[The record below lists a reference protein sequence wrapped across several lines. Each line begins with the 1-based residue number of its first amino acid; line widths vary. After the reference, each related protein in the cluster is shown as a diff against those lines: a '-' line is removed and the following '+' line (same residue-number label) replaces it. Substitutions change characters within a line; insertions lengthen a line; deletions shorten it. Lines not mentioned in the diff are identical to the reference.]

1 MGEMI
6 ERLDFSGKEKYSAVE
21 ATIHLNRYAMARPY
35 VAGKRVLDVASG
47 EGYGSFLLRRW
58 GAESVEGIDVDEQTV
73 ETATRLFG
81 GDGVHY
87 QCHTA
92 EQLPFEDHTFD
103 VVCSF
108 ETIEH
113 LDHPELFLQEIRR
126 VLKPGGNIILSCPN
140 DPYYYKQGT
149 PGNPFHKKQYTYFDF
164 KQLAEKYLGQ
174 RVRYYLAYAL
184 NGFVNL
190 PIEESTLPPE
200 GGEES
205 PLPTDMLEMLN
216 YKDAI
221 QAICVPG
228 ERYLNY
234 WNANYYVGIW
244 GSNNSTSINASIFP
258 RETFIEIKDK
268 DEEFLREA
276 AKLKEDFEKHT
287 AQEAEY
293 ARQLEE
299 TKAAF
304 AQKEEADKRRM
315 EQQQAEYLERE
326 TDYKQ
331 QLEAGKAYI
340 EHIKEE
346 AARQAHVAD
355 LEQQRTSMMLE
366 LVNKEKDMMQQSY
379 ARDYAELTQRRD
391 EVAQLRTQYEQLSA
405 ENAQHCEELRLIH
418 ASRGFKLLNMCYPIK
433 KRIWKIFGKE
443 I

>member
-149 PGNPFHKKQYTYFDF
+149 PGNPFHKRQYTYFDF

-205 PLPTDMLEMLN
+205 PLPTDMMEMFN
-216 YKDAI
+216 YKDAV
-221 QAICVPG
+221 QAVCVSG
-228 ERYLNY
+228 ERYLNH
-234 WNANYYVGIW
+234 WNANYFAGIW
-244 GSNNSTSINASIFP
+244 GPNNSTSINASIFP
-258 RETFIEIKDK
+258 RETFIEIKDE
-268 DEEFLREA
+268 DEEFLREVA
-276 AKLKEDFEKHT
+276 RLKEDFEKHT

-299 TKAAF
+299 TKAVF
-304 AQKEEADKRRM
+304 KQREE
-315 EQQQAEYLERE
+315 
-326 TDYKQ
+326 DYKQ

-346 AARQAHVAD
+346 AARQAHVAE

-366 LVNKEKDMMQQSY
+366 LVNKEKNMMQQSY
-379 ARDYAELTQRRD
+379 ARDYAELTR
-391 EVAQLRTQYEQLSA
+391 LREQ
-405 ENAQHCEELRLIH
+405 NAQYCEELRLIH
-418 ASRGFKLLNMCYPIK
+418 ASRGFKLLNMGYPIK

>member
-205 PLPTDMLEMLN
+205 PLPTDMMEMFN
-216 YKDAI
+216 YKDAV
-221 QAICVPG
+221 QAVCVSG
-228 ERYLNY
+228 ERYLNH

-244 GSNNSTSINASIFP
+244 GPNNSTSINASIFP
-258 RETFIEIKDK
+258 RETFIEIKDE
-268 DEEFLREA
+268 DEEFLREVA
-276 AKLKEDFEKHT
+276 RLKEDFEKHT

-299 TKAAF
+299 TKAVF
-304 AQKEEADKRRM
+304 AQQEENSK
-315 EQQQAEYLERE
+315 QRE
-326 TDYKQ
+326 EDYKQ

-346 AARQAHVAD
+346 AARQAHVAE

-366 LVNKEKDMMQQSY
+366 LVNKEKDTMQQSY
-379 ARDYAELTQRRD
+379 ARDYAELTR
-391 EVAQLRTQYEQLSA
+391 LREQYNQLST

-418 ASRGFKLLNMCYPIK
+418 ASRGFKLLNMGYPIK

>member
-73 ETATRLFG
+73 ENATRLFG

-140 DPYYYKQGT
+140 DPYYYKPGE

-184 NGFVNL
+184 SGFINL

-200 GGEES
+200 EGEAS

-216 YKDAI
+216 CRDYTNAV
-221 QAICVPG
+221 CVPA

-234 WNANYYVGIW
+234 WDANYFVGIW
-244 GSNNSTSINASIFP
+244 GPNNSTQSNAAFFP
-258 RETFIEIKDK
+258 QEFFAETNGLSG
-268 DEEFLREA
+268 EFLREVA
-276 AKLKEDFEKHT
+276 RLKEDFEKHT

-299 TKAAF
+299 TKAVF
-304 AQKEEADKRRM
+304 KQREE
-315 EQQQAEYLERE
+315 
-326 TDYKQ
+326 DYKQ

-346 AARQAHVAD
+346 AARQAHVAE

-366 LVNKEKDMMQQSY
+366 LVNKEKNMLQQSY
-379 ARDYAELTQRRD
+379 ARDYAELTR
-391 EVAQLRTQYEQLSA
+391 LREQ
-405 ENAQHCEELRLIH
+405 NAQYCEELRLIH
-418 ASRGFKLLNMCYPIK
+418 ASRGFKLLNMGYPIK

>member
-149 PGNPFHKKQYTYFDF
+149 PGNPFHKRQYTYFDF

-200 GGEES
+200 GDEES
-205 PLPTDMLEMLN
+205 PLPTDMMEIFN
-216 YKDAI
+216 YKDAV
-221 QAICVPG
+221 QAVCVSG
-228 ERYLNY
+228 ERYLNH
-234 WNANYYVGIW
+234 WNANYFVGIW
-244 GSNNSTSINASIFP
+244 GPNNSTSINASIFP
-258 RETFIEIKDK
+258 RETFIEIKDE
-268 DEEFLREA
+268 DEEFLREVA
-276 AKLKEDFEKHT
+276 RLKEDFEKHI

-299 TKAAF
+299 TKAVF
-304 AQKEEADKRRM
+304 AQQEENS
-315 EQQQAEYLERE
+315 
-326 TDYKQ
+326 KQ

-346 AARQAHVAD
+346 AARQAHVAE

-379 ARDYAELTQRRD
+379 ARDYAELTR
-391 EVAQLRTQYEQLSA
+391 LREQYNQLST

-418 ASRGFKLLNMCYPIK
+418 ASRGFKLLNMGYPIK

>member
-149 PGNPFHKKQYTYFDF
+149 PGNPFHKRQYTYFDF

-205 PLPTDMLEMLN
+205 PLPTDMMEMFN
-216 YKDAI
+216 YKDAV
-221 QAICVPG
+221 QAVCVSG
-228 ERYLNY
+228 ERYLNH
-234 WNANYYVGIW
+234 WNANYFVGIW
-244 GSNNSTSINASIFP
+244 GPNNSTSINASIFP
-258 RETFIEIKDK
+258 RETFIEIKDE
-268 DEEFLREA
+268 DEEFLREVA
-276 AKLKEDFEKHT
+276 RLKEDFEKHT

-299 TKAAF
+299 TKAVF
-304 AQKEEADKRRM
+304 KQREE
-315 EQQQAEYLERE
+315 
-326 TDYKQ
+326 DYKQ

-346 AARQAHVAD
+346 AARQAHVAE

-366 LVNKEKDMMQQSY
+366 LVNKEKNMMQQSY
-379 ARDYAELTQRRD
+379 ARDGAELTR
-391 EVAQLRTQYEQLSA
+391 LREQYNQLST

-418 ASRGFKLLNMCYPIK
+418 ASRGFKLLNMGYPIK

>member
-6 ERLDFSGKEKYSAVE
+6 ERLDFSGKQKYSAVE

-113 LDHPELFLQEIRR
+113 LDHPELFLQEIKR

-149 PGNPFHKKQYTYFDF
+149 PGNPFHKRQYTYFDF

-200 GGEES
+200 DGEES
-205 PLPTDMLEMLN
+205 PLPTDMMEMFN
-216 YKDAI
+216 YKDAV
-221 QAICVPG
+221 QAVCVSG
-228 ERYLNY
+228 ERYLNH
-234 WNANYYVGIW
+234 WNANYFVGIW
-244 GSNNSTSINASIFP
+244 GPNNSTSINASIFP
-258 RETFIEIKDK
+258 RETFIEIKDE
-268 DEEFLREA
+268 DEEFLREVA
-276 AKLKEDFEKHT
+276 RLKEDFEKHT

-299 TKAAF
+299 TKAVF
-304 AQKEEADKRRM
+304 AQQEENS
-315 EQQQAEYLERE
+315 
-326 TDYKQ
+326 KQ

-346 AARQAHVAD
+346 AARQAHVAE

-379 ARDYAELTQRRD
+379 ARDYAELTR
-391 EVAQLRTQYEQLSA
+391 LREQYNQLST

-418 ASRGFKLLNMCYPIK
+418 ASRGFKLLNMGYPIK

>member
-6 ERLDFSGKEKYSAVE
+6 ERLDFSGKQKYSAVE

-126 VLKPGGNIILSCPN
+126 VLKTGGNIILSCPN

-149 PGNPFHKKQYTYFDF
+149 PGNPFHKRQYTYFDF

-205 PLPTDMLEMLN
+205 PLPTDMMEMFN
-216 YKDAI
+216 YKDAV
-221 QAICVPG
+221 QAVCVSG
-228 ERYLNY
+228 ERYLNH
-234 WNANYYVGIW
+234 WNANYFVGIW
-244 GSNNSTSINASIFP
+244 GPNNSTSINASIFP
-258 RETFIEIKDK
+258 RETFIEIKDE
-268 DEEFLREA
+268 DEEFLREVA
-276 AKLKEDFEKHT
+276 RLKEDFEKHT

-299 TKAAF
+299 TKAVF
-304 AQKEEADKRRM
+304 AQQEENS
-315 EQQQAEYLERE
+315 
-326 TDYKQ
+326 KQ

-346 AARQAHVAD
+346 AARQAHVAE

-379 ARDYAELTQRRD
+379 ARDYAELTR
-391 EVAQLRTQYEQLSA
+391 LREQYNQLST

-418 ASRGFKLLNMCYPIK
+418 ASRGFKLLNMGYPIK

>member
-149 PGNPFHKKQYTYFDF
+149 PGNPFHKRQYTYFDF

-205 PLPTDMLEMLN
+205 PLPTDMMEMFN
-216 YKDAI
+216 YKDAV
-221 QAICVPG
+221 QAVCVSG
-228 ERYLNY
+228 ERYLNH
-234 WNANYYVGIW
+234 WNANYFAGIW
-244 GSNNSTSINASIFP
+244 GPNNSTSINASIFP
-258 RETFIEIKDK
+258 RETFIEIKDE
-268 DEEFLREA
+268 DEEFLREVA
-276 AKLKEDFEKHT
+276 RLKEDFEKHT

-299 TKAAF
+299 TKAVF
-304 AQKEEADKRRM
+304 AQQEENSK
-315 EQQQAEYLERE
+315 QRE
-326 TDYKQ
+326 EDYKQ

-346 AARQAHVAD
+346 AARQAHVAE

-379 ARDYAELTQRRD
+379 ARDYAELTR
-391 EVAQLRTQYEQLSA
+391 LREQYNQLSA

-418 ASRGFKLLNMCYPIK
+418 ASRGFKLLNMGYPIK

>member
-6 ERLDFSGKEKYSAVE
+6 ERLDFSGKQKYSAVE

-149 PGNPFHKKQYTYFDF
+149 PGNPFHKRQYTYFDF

-190 PIEESTLPPE
+190 PMEESTLPPE

-205 PLPTDMLEMLN
+205 PLPTDMIEMFN
-216 YKDAI
+216 YKDAV
-221 QAICVPG
+221 QAVCVSG
-228 ERYLNY
+228 ERYLNH
-234 WNANYYVGIW
+234 WNANYFVGIW
-244 GSNNSTSINASIFP
+244 GPNNSTSINASIFP
-258 RETFIEIKDK
+258 RETFIEIKDE
-268 DEEFLREA
+268 DEEFLREVA
-276 AKLKEDFEKHT
+276 RLKEDFEKHT

-299 TKAAF
+299 TKAVF
-304 AQKEEADKRRM
+304 AQQEENS
-315 EQQQAEYLERE
+315 
-326 TDYKQ
+326 KQ

-346 AARQAHVAD
+346 AARQAHVAE

-379 ARDYAELTQRRD
+379 ARDYAELTR
-391 EVAQLRTQYEQLSA
+391 LREQYNQLST

-418 ASRGFKLLNMCYPIK
+418 ASRGFKLLNMGYPIK

>member
-149 PGNPFHKKQYTYFDF
+149 PGNPFHKRQYTYFDF

-205 PLPTDMLEMLN
+205 PLPTDMMEMFN
-216 YKDAI
+216 YKDAV
-221 QAICVPG
+221 QAVCVSG
-228 ERYLNY
+228 EHYLNH
-234 WNANYYVGIW
+234 WNANYFAGIW
-244 GSNNSTSINASIFP
+244 GPNNSTSINASIFP
-258 RETFIEIKDK
+258 RETFIEIKDE
-268 DEEFLREA
+268 DEEFLREVA
-276 AKLKEDFEKHT
+276 RLKEDFEKHT

-299 TKAAF
+299 TKAVF
-304 AQKEEADKRRM
+304 AQQEE
-315 EQQQAEYLERE
+315 
-326 TDYKQ
+326 DYKQ

-346 AARQAHVAD
+346 AARQAHVAE

-379 ARDYAELTQRRD
+379 ARDGAELTR
-391 EVAQLRTQYEQLSA
+391 LREQYNQLST

-418 ASRGFKLLNMCYPIK
+418 ASRGFKLLNMGYPIK

>member
-140 DPYYYKQGT
+140 DPYYYKPGE

-164 KQLAEKYLGQ
+164 KQLVEKYLGQ

-184 NGFVNL
+184 SGFINL

-200 GGEES
+200 EGEAS

-216 YKDAI
+216 CRDYTNAV
-221 QAICVPG
+221 CVPA

-234 WNANYYVGIW
+234 WDANYFVGIW
-244 GSNNSTSINASIFP
+244 GPNNSTQSNAAFFP
-258 RETFIEIKDK
+258 QEFFAETNGLSG
-268 DEEFLREA
+268 EFLREVA
-276 AKLKEDFEKHT
+276 RLKEDFEKHT

-299 TKAAF
+299 TKAVF
-304 AQKEEADKRRM
+304 KQREE
-315 EQQQAEYLERE
+315 
-326 TDYKQ
+326 DYKQ
-331 QLEAGKAYI
+331 QLEAYI

-346 AARQAHVAD
+346 AARQAHVAE

-366 LVNKEKDMMQQSY
+366 LVNKEKNMMQQSY
-379 ARDYAELTQRRD
+379 ARDYAELTR
-391 EVAQLRTQYEQLSA
+391 LREQ
-405 ENAQHCEELRLIH
+405 NAQYCEELRLIH
-418 ASRGFKLLNMCYPIK
+418 ASRGFKLLNMGYPIK

>member
-149 PGNPFHKKQYTYFDF
+149 PGNPFHKRQYTYFDF

-205 PLPTDMLEMLN
+205 PLPTDMMEMFN
-216 YKDAI
+216 YKDAV
-221 QAICVPG
+221 QAVCVSG
-228 ERYLNY
+228 ERYLNH
-234 WNANYYVGIW
+234 WNANYFVGIW
-244 GSNNSTSINASIFP
+244 GPNNSTSINASIFP
-258 RETFIEIKDK
+258 RETFIEIKDE
-268 DEEFLREA
+268 DEEFLREDA
-276 AKLKEDFEKHT
+276 RLKEDFEKHT

-299 TKAAF
+299 TKAVF
-304 AQKEEADKRRM
+304 KQREE
-315 EQQQAEYLERE
+315 
-326 TDYKQ
+326 DYKQ

-366 LVNKEKDMMQQSY
+366 LVNKEKNMMQQSY
-379 ARDYAELTQRRD
+379 ARDYAELTR
-391 EVAQLRTQYEQLSA
+391 LREQ
-405 ENAQHCEELRLIH
+405 NAQYCEELRLIH
-418 ASRGFKLLNMCYPIK
+418 ASRGFKLLNMGYPIK

>member
-103 VVCSF
+103 VVCSL

-149 PGNPFHKKQYTYFDF
+149 PGNPFHKRQYTYFDF

-205 PLPTDMLEMLN
+205 PLPTDMMEMFN
-216 YKDAI
+216 YKDAV
-221 QAICVPG
+221 QAVCVSG
-228 ERYLNY
+228 ERYLNH
-234 WNANYYVGIW
+234 WNANYFVGIW
-244 GSNNSTSINASIFP
+244 GPNNSTSINASIFP
-258 RETFIEIKDK
+258 RETFIEIKDE
-268 DEEFLREA
+268 DEEFLREVA
-276 AKLKEDFEKHT
+276 RLKEDFEKHT

-299 TKAAF
+299 TKAVF
-304 AQKEEADKRRM
+304 KQREE
-315 EQQQAEYLERE
+315 
-326 TDYKQ
+326 DYKQ

-346 AARQAHVAD
+346 AARQAHVAE

-379 ARDYAELTQRRD
+379 ARDYAELTR
-391 EVAQLRTQYEQLSA
+391 LREQYNQLST

-418 ASRGFKLLNMCYPIK
+418 ASRGFKLLNMGYPIK

>member
-149 PGNPFHKKQYTYFDF
+149 PGNPFHKRQYTYFDF

-205 PLPTDMLEMLN
+205 PLPTDMMEMFN
-216 YKDAI
+216 YKDAV
-221 QAICVPG
+221 QAVCVSG
-228 ERYLNY
+228 ERYLNH
-234 WNANYYVGIW
+234 WNANYFAGIW
-244 GSNNSTSINASIFP
+244 GPNNSTSINASIFP
-258 RETFIEIKDK
+258 RETFIEIKDE
-268 DEEFLREA
+268 DEEFLREVA
-276 AKLKEDFEKHT
+276 RLKEDFEKHT

-299 TKAAF
+299 TKAVF
-304 AQKEEADKRRM
+304 KQREE
-315 EQQQAEYLERE
+315 
-326 TDYKQ
+326 DYKQ

-346 AARQAHVAD
+346 AARQAHVAE

-366 LVNKEKDMMQQSY
+366 LVNKEKDTMQQSY
-379 ARDYAELTQRRD
+379 ARDYAELTR
-391 EVAQLRTQYEQLSA
+391 LREQYNQLST

-418 ASRGFKLLNMCYPIK
+418 ASRGFKLLNMGYPIK

>member
-6 ERLDFSGKEKYSAVE
+6 ERLDFSGKQKYSAVE

-149 PGNPFHKKQYTYFDF
+149 PGNPFHKRQYTYFDF

-205 PLPTDMLEMLN
+205 PLPTDMMEMFN
-216 YKDAI
+216 YKDAV
-221 QAICVPG
+221 QAVCVSG
-228 ERYLNY
+228 ERYLNH
-234 WNANYYVGIW
+234 WNANYFVGIW
-244 GSNNSTSINASIFP
+244 GPNNSTSINASIFP
-258 RETFIEIKDK
+258 RETFIEIKDE
-268 DEEFLREA
+268 DEEFLREVA
-276 AKLKEDFEKHT
+276 RLKEDFEKHT

-299 TKAAF
+299 TKAVF
-304 AQKEEADKRRM
+304 AQQEENSK
-315 EQQQAEYLERE
+315 QRE
-326 TDYKQ
+326 EDYKQ

-346 AARQAHVAD
+346 AARQAHVAE

-379 ARDYAELTQRRD
+379 ARDYAELMR
-391 EVAQLRTQYEQLSA
+391 LREQYNQLST

-418 ASRGFKLLNMCYPIK
+418 ASRGFKLLNMGYPIK

>member
-73 ETATRLFG
+73 ENATRLFG

-149 PGNPFHKKQYTYFDF
+149 PGNPFHKRQYTYFDF

-205 PLPTDMLEMLN
+205 PLPTDMMEMFN
-216 YKDAI
+216 YKDAV
-221 QAICVPG
+221 QAVCVSG
-228 ERYLNY
+228 ERYLNH
-234 WNANYYVGIW
+234 WNANYFVGIW
-244 GSNNSTSINASIFP
+244 GPNNSTSINASIFP
-258 RETFIEIKDK
+258 RETFIEIKDE
-268 DEEFLREA
+268 DEEFLREVA
-276 AKLKEDFEKHT
+276 RLKEDFEKHT

-299 TKAAF
+299 TKAVF
-304 AQKEEADKRRM
+304 AQQEENSK
-315 EQQQAEYLERE
+315 QRE
-326 TDYKQ
+326 EDYKQ

-346 AARQAHVAD
+346 AARQAHVAE

-379 ARDYAELTQRRD
+379 ARDYAELTR
-391 EVAQLRTQYEQLSA
+391 LREQYNQLST

-418 ASRGFKLLNMCYPIK
+418 ASRGFKLLNMGYPIK
-433 KRIWKIFGKE
+433 KRI
-443 I
+443 

>member
-149 PGNPFHKKQYTYFDF
+149 PGNPFHKRQYTYFDF

-184 NGFVNL
+184 NGFINL

-200 GGEES
+200 DGAES
-205 PLPTDMLEMLN
+205 SLPKDMLELLN
-216 YKDAI
+216 YKDYTNA
-221 QAICVPG
+221 VYVSG
-228 ERYLNY
+228 ERYLNH
-234 WNANYYVGIW
+234 WNANYFAGIW
-244 GSNNSTSINASIFP
+244 GPNNSAQSNAAFFP
-258 RETFIEIKDK
+258 QEFFGETEGMNSA
-268 DEEFLREA
+268 FLREVA
-276 AKLKEDFEKHT
+276 RLKEDFEKHT

-299 TKAAF
+299 TKAVF
-304 AQKEEADKRRM
+304 KQREE
-315 EQQQAEYLERE
+315 
-326 TDYKQ
+326 DYKQ

-379 ARDYAELTQRRD
+379 ARDYAELTR
-391 EVAQLRTQYEQLSA
+391 LREQYNQLST

-418 ASRGFKLLNMCYPIK
+418 ASRGFKLLNMGYPIK

>member
-6 ERLDFSGKEKYSAVE
+6 ERLDFSGKQKYSAVE

-149 PGNPFHKKQYTYFDF
+149 PGNPFHKRQYTYFDF

-200 GGEES
+200 GDEES
-205 PLPTDMLEMLN
+205 PLPTDMMEIFN
-216 YKDAI
+216 YKDAV
-221 QAICVPG
+221 QAVCVSG
-228 ERYLNY
+228 ERYLNH
-234 WNANYYVGIW
+234 WNANYFVGIW
-244 GSNNSTSINASIFP
+244 GPNNSTSINASIFP
-258 RETFIEIKDK
+258 RETFIEIKDE
-268 DEEFLREA
+268 DEEFLREVA
-276 AKLKEDFEKHT
+276 RLKEDFEKHT

-299 TKAAF
+299 TKAVF
-304 AQKEEADKRRM
+304 AQQEENS
-315 EQQQAEYLERE
+315 
-326 TDYKQ
+326 KQ

-346 AARQAHVAD
+346 AARQAHVAE

-379 ARDYAELTQRRD
+379 ARDYAELTR
-391 EVAQLRTQYEQLSA
+391 LREQYNQLST

-418 ASRGFKLLNMCYPIK
+418 ASRGFKLLNMGYPIK

>member
-149 PGNPFHKKQYTYFDF
+149 PGNPFHKRQYTYFDF

-205 PLPTDMLEMLN
+205 PLPTDMMEMFN
-216 YKDAI
+216 YKDAV
-221 QAICVPG
+221 QAVCVSG
-228 ERYLNY
+228 ERYLNH
-234 WNANYYVGIW
+234 WNANYFVGIW
-244 GSNNSTSINASIFP
+244 GPNNSTSINASIFP
-258 RETFIEIKDK
+258 RETFIEIKDE
-268 DEEFLREA
+268 DEEFLREVA
-276 AKLKEDFEKHT
+276 RLKEDFEKHT

-299 TKAAF
+299 TKAVF
-304 AQKEEADKRRM
+304 AQQEENS
-315 EQQQAEYLERE
+315 
-326 TDYKQ
+326 KQ

-346 AARQAHVAD
+346 AARQAHVAE

-379 ARDYAELTQRRD
+379 ARDYAELTR
-391 EVAQLRTQYEQLSA
+391 LREQYNQLST

-418 ASRGFKLLNMCYPIK
+418 ASRGFKLLNMGYPIK
-433 KRIWKIFGKE
+433 KRVWKIFGKE

>member
-6 ERLDFSGKEKYSAVE
+6 ERLDFSGKQKYSAVE

-149 PGNPFHKKQYTYFDF
+149 PGNPFHKRQYTYFDF

-205 PLPTDMLEMLN
+205 PLPTDMMEMFN
-216 YKDAI
+216 YKDAV
-221 QAICVPG
+221 QAICVSG
-228 ERYLNY
+228 ERYLNH
-234 WNANYYVGIW
+234 WNANYFVGIW
-244 GSNNSTSINASIFP
+244 GPNNSTSINASIFP
-258 RETFIEIKDK
+258 RETFIEIKDE
-268 DEEFLREA
+268 DEEFLREVA
-276 AKLKEDFEKHT
+276 RLKEDFEKHT

-299 TKAAF
+299 TKAVF
-304 AQKEEADKRRM
+304 KQREE
-315 EQQQAEYLERE
+315 
-326 TDYKQ
+326 DYKQ

-346 AARQAHVAD
+346 AARQAHVAE

-379 ARDYAELTQRRD
+379 ARDYAELTR
-391 EVAQLRTQYEQLSA
+391 LREQYNQLST

-418 ASRGFKLLNMCYPIK
+418 ASRGFKLLNMGYPIK

>member
-149 PGNPFHKKQYTYFDF
+149 PGNPFHKRQYTYFDF

-205 PLPTDMLEMLN
+205 PLPTDMMEMFN
-216 YKDAI
+216 YKDAV
-221 QAICVPG
+221 QAVCVSG
-228 ERYLNY
+228 ERYLNH
-234 WNANYYVGIW
+234 WNANYFVGIW
-244 GSNNSTSINASIFP
+244 GPNNSTSINASIFP
-258 RETFIEIKDK
+258 RETFIEIKDE
-268 DEEFLREA
+268 DEEFLREVA
-276 AKLKEDFEKHT
+276 RLKEDFEKHT

-299 TKAAF
+299 TKAVF
-304 AQKEEADKRRM
+304 AQQEENSK
-315 EQQQAEYLERE
+315 QRE
-326 TDYKQ
+326 EDYKQ

-379 ARDYAELTQRRD
+379 ARDYAELTR
-391 EVAQLRTQYEQLSA
+391 LREQYNQLST

-418 ASRGFKLLNMCYPIK
+418 ASRGFKLLNMGYPIK

>member
-6 ERLDFSGKEKYSAVE
+6 ERLDFSGKQKYSAVE

-92 EQLPFEDHTFD
+92 EQLPFEDHTFG

-149 PGNPFHKKQYTYFDF
+149 PGNPFHKRQYTYFDF

-205 PLPTDMLEMLN
+205 PLPTDMMEMFN
-216 YKDAI
+216 YKDAV
-221 QAICVPG
+221 QAVCVSG
-228 ERYLNY
+228 ERYLNH
-234 WNANYYVGIW
+234 WNANYFVGIW
-244 GSNNSTSINASIFP
+244 GPNNSTSINASIFP
-258 RETFIEIKDK
+258 RETFIEIKDE
-268 DEEFLREA
+268 DEEFLREVA
-276 AKLKEDFEKHT
+276 RLKEDFEKHT

-299 TKAAF
+299 TKAVF
-304 AQKEEADKRRM
+304 AQQEENS
-315 EQQQAEYLERE
+315 
-326 TDYKQ
+326 KQ

-346 AARQAHVAD
+346 AARQAHVAE

-379 ARDYAELTQRRD
+379 ARDYAELTR
-391 EVAQLRTQYEQLSA
+391 LREQYNQLST

-418 ASRGFKLLNMCYPIK
+418 ASRGFKLLNMGYPIK

>member
-6 ERLDFSGKEKYSAVE
+6 ERLDFSGKQKYSAVE

-47 EGYGSFLLRRW
+47 EGYSSFLLRRW

-149 PGNPFHKKQYTYFDF
+149 PGNPFHKRQYTYFDF

-205 PLPTDMLEMLN
+205 PLPTDMMEMFN
-216 YKDAI
+216 YKDAV
-221 QAICVPG
+221 QAVCVSG
-228 ERYLNY
+228 ERYLNH
-234 WNANYYVGIW
+234 WNANYFVGIW
-244 GSNNSTSINASIFP
+244 GPNNSTSINASIFP
-258 RETFIEIKDK
+258 RETFIEIKDE
-268 DEEFLREA
+268 DEEFLREVA
-276 AKLKEDFEKHT
+276 RLKEDFEKHT

-299 TKAAF
+299 TKAVF
-304 AQKEEADKRRM
+304 AQQEENS
-315 EQQQAEYLERE
+315 
-326 TDYKQ
+326 KQ

-346 AARQAHVAD
+346 AARQAHVAE

-379 ARDYAELTQRRD
+379 ARDYAELTR
-391 EVAQLRTQYEQLSA
+391 LREQYNQLST

-418 ASRGFKLLNMCYPIK
+418 ASRGFKLLNMGYPIK

>member
-149 PGNPFHKKQYTYFDF
+149 PGNPFHKRQYTYFDF

-205 PLPTDMLEMLN
+205 PLPTDMMEMFN
-216 YKDAI
+216 YKDAV
-221 QAICVPG
+221 QAVCVSG
-228 ERYLNY
+228 ERYLNH
-234 WNANYYVGIW
+234 WNANYFAGIW
-244 GSNNSTSINASIFP
+244 GPNNSTSINASIFP
-258 RETFIEIKDK
+258 RETFIEIKDE
-268 DEEFLREA
+268 DEEFLREVA
-276 AKLKEDFEKHT
+276 RLKEDFEKHT

-299 TKAAF
+299 TKAVF
-304 AQKEEADKRRM
+304 KQREE
-315 EQQQAEYLERE
+315 
-326 TDYKQ
+326 DYKQ

-346 AARQAHVAD
+346 AARQAHVAE

-379 ARDYAELTQRRD
+379 ARDYAELTR
-391 EVAQLRTQYEQLSA
+391 LREQ
-405 ENAQHCEELRLIH
+405 NAQYCEELRLIH
-418 ASRGFKLLNMCYPIK
+418 ASKGFKLLNMGYPIK
-433 KRIWKIFGKE
+433 KKIWKIFGKE

>member
-1 MGEMI
+1 MRGSASNRKEKFMGEMI

-149 PGNPFHKKQYTYFDF
+149 PGNPFHKRQYTYFDF

-205 PLPTDMLEMLN
+205 PLPTDMMEMFN
-216 YKDAI
+216 YKDAV
-221 QAICVPG
+221 QAVCVSG
-228 ERYLNY
+228 ERYLNH
-234 WNANYYVGIW
+234 WNANYFVGIW
-244 GSNNSTSINASIFP
+244 GPNNSTSINASIFP
-258 RETFIEIKDK
+258 RETFIEIKDE
-268 DEEFLREA
+268 DEEFLREVA
-276 AKLKEDFEKHT
+276 RLKEDFEKHT

-299 TKAAF
+299 TKAVF
-304 AQKEEADKRRM
+304 AQQEENS
-315 EQQQAEYLERE
+315 
-326 TDYKQ
+326 KQ

-346 AARQAHVAD
+346 AARQAHVAE

-379 ARDYAELTQRRD
+379 ARDYAELTR
-391 EVAQLRTQYEQLSA
+391 LREQYNQLST

-418 ASRGFKLLNMCYPIK
+418 ASRGFKLLNMGYPIK

>member
-6 ERLDFSGKEKYSAVE
+6 ERLDFSGKQKYSAVE

-149 PGNPFHKKQYTYFDF
+149 PGNPFHKRQYTYFDF

-205 PLPTDMLEMLN
+205 PLPTDMMEMFN
-216 YKDAI
+216 YKDAV
-221 QAICVPG
+221 QAVCVSG
-228 ERYLNY
+228 ERYLNH
-234 WNANYYVGIW
+234 WNANYFAGIW
-244 GSNNSTSINASIFP
+244 GPNNSTSINASIFP
-258 RETFIEIKDK
+258 RETFIEIKDE
-268 DEEFLREA
+268 DEEFLREVA
-276 AKLKEDFEKHT
+276 RLKEDFEKHT

-299 TKAAF
+299 TKAVF
-304 AQKEEADKRRM
+304 KQREE
-315 EQQQAEYLERE
+315 
-326 TDYKQ
+326 DYKQ

-346 AARQAHVAD
+346 AARQAHVAE

-366 LVNKEKDMMQQSY
+366 LVNKEKNMMQQSY
-379 ARDYAELTQRRD
+379 ARDGAELTRFASNITAAARKRAALRRASPD
-391 EVAQLRTQYEQLSA
+391 SCLQGIQTFEHGLSV
-405 ENAQHCEELRLIH
+405 
-418 ASRGFKLLNMCYPIK
+418 K

>member
-149 PGNPFHKKQYTYFDF
+149 PGNPFHKRQYTYFDF
-164 KQLAEKYLGQ
+164 KQLTEKYLGQ

-205 PLPTDMLEMLN
+205 PLPTDMMEMFN
-216 YKDAI
+216 YKDAV
-221 QAICVPG
+221 QAVCVSG
-228 ERYLNY
+228 ERYLNH
-234 WNANYYVGIW
+234 WNANYFVGIW
-244 GSNNSTSINASIFP
+244 GPNNSTSINASIFP
-258 RETFIEIKDK
+258 RETFIEIKDE
-268 DEEFLREA
+268 DEEFLREVA
-276 AKLKEDFEKHT
+276 RLKEDFEKHT

-299 TKAAF
+299 TKAVF
-304 AQKEEADKRRM
+304 KQREE
-315 EQQQAEYLERE
+315 
-326 TDYKQ
+326 DYKQ

-346 AARQAHVAD
+346 AARQAHVAE

-366 LVNKEKDMMQQSY
+366 LVKKEKDMMQQSY
-379 ARDYAELTQRRD
+379 ARDYAELTR
-391 EVAQLRTQYEQLSA
+391 LREQYNQLST

-418 ASRGFKLLNMCYPIK
+418 ASRGFKLLNMGYPIK

>member
-149 PGNPFHKKQYTYFDF
+149 PGNPFHKRQYTYFDF

-205 PLPTDMLEMLN
+205 PLPTDMMEMFN
-216 YKDAI
+216 YKDAV
-221 QAICVPG
+221 QAVCVSG
-228 ERYLNY
+228 ERYLNH
-234 WNANYYVGIW
+234 WNANYFVGIW
-244 GSNNSTSINASIFP
+244 GPNNSTSINASIFP
-258 RETFIEIKDK
+258 RETFIEIKDEDE
-268 DEEFLREA
+268 DEEFLREVA
-276 AKLKEDFEKHT
+276 RLKEDFEKHT

-299 TKAAF
+299 TKAVF
-304 AQKEEADKRRM
+304 KQREE
-315 EQQQAEYLERE
+315 
-326 TDYKQ
+326 DYKQ

-346 AARQAHVAD
+346 AARQAHVAE

-366 LVNKEKDMMQQSY
+366 LVNKEKDTMQQSY
-379 ARDYAELTQRRD
+379 ARDYAELTR
-391 EVAQLRTQYEQLSA
+391 LREQYNQLST

-418 ASRGFKLLNMCYPIK
+418 ASRGFKLLNMGYPIK

>member
-149 PGNPFHKKQYTYFDF
+149 PGNPFHKRQYTYFDF

-205 PLPTDMLEMLN
+205 PLPTDMMEMFN
-216 YKDAI
+216 YKDAV
-221 QAICVPG
+221 QAVCVSG
-228 ERYLNY
+228 ERYLNH
-234 WNANYYVGIW
+234 WNANYFVGIW
-244 GSNNSTSINASIFP
+244 GPNNSTSINASIFP
-258 RETFIEIKDK
+258 RATFIEINDE
-268 DEEFLREA
+268 DEEFLREVA
-276 AKLKEDFEKHT
+276 RLKEDFEKHT

-299 TKAAF
+299 TKAVF
-304 AQKEEADKRRM
+304 AQQEENS
-315 EQQQAEYLERE
+315 
-326 TDYKQ
+326 KQ

-346 AARQAHVAD
+346 AARQAHVAE

-379 ARDYAELTQRRD
+379 ARDYAELTR
-391 EVAQLRTQYEQLSA
+391 LREQYNQLST

-418 ASRGFKLLNMCYPIK
+418 ASRGFKLLNMGYPIK

>member
-6 ERLDFSGKEKYSAVE
+6 ERLDFSGKQKYSAVE

-149 PGNPFHKKQYTYFDF
+149 PGNPFHKRQYTYFDF

-205 PLPTDMLEMLN
+205 PLPTDMMEMFN
-216 YKDAI
+216 YKDAV
-221 QAICVPG
+221 QAVCVSG
-228 ERYLNY
+228 ERYLNH
-234 WNANYYVGIW
+234 WNANYFAGIW
-244 GSNNSTSINASIFP
+244 GPNNSTSINASIFP
-258 RETFIEIKDK
+258 RETFIEIKDE
-268 DEEFLREA
+268 DEEFLREVA
-276 AKLKEDFEKHT
+276 RLKEDFEKHT

-299 TKAAF
+299 TKAVF
-304 AQKEEADKRRM
+304 KQREE
-315 EQQQAEYLERE
+315 
-326 TDYKQ
+326 DYKQ

-366 LVNKEKDMMQQSY
+366 LVNKEKNMMQQSY
-379 ARDYAELTQRRD
+379 ARDGAELTR
-391 EVAQLRTQYEQLSA
+391 LREQYNQLST

-418 ASRGFKLLNMCYPIK
+418 ASRGFKLLNMGYPIK

>member
-6 ERLDFSGKEKYSAVE
+6 ERLDFSGKQKYSAVE

-149 PGNPFHKKQYTYFDF
+149 PGNPFHKRQYTYFDF

-205 PLPTDMLEMLN
+205 PLPTDMMEMFN
-216 YKDAI
+216 YKDAV
-221 QAICVPG
+221 QAVCVSG
-228 ERYLNY
+228 ERYLNH
-234 WNANYYVGIW
+234 WNANYFAGIW
-244 GSNNSTSINASIFP
+244 GPNNSTSINASIFP
-258 RETFIEIKDK
+258 RETFIEIKDE
-268 DEEFLREA
+268 DEEFLREVA
-276 AKLKEDFEKHT
+276 RLKEDFEKHT

-299 TKAAF
+299 TKAVF
-304 AQKEEADKRRM
+304 AQQEENSK
-315 EQQQAEYLERE
+315 QRE
-326 TDYKQ
+326 EDYKQ

-346 AARQAHVAD
+346 AARQAHVAE

-379 ARDYAELTQRRD
+379 ARDYAELMR
-391 EVAQLRTQYEQLSA
+391 LREQYNQLST

-418 ASRGFKLLNMCYPIK
+418 ASRGFKLLNMGYPIK

>member
-149 PGNPFHKKQYTYFDF
+149 PGNPFHKRQYTYFDF

-205 PLPTDMLEMLN
+205 PLPTDMMEMFN
-216 YKDAI
+216 YKDAV
-221 QAICVPG
+221 QAVCVSG
-228 ERYLNY
+228 ERYLNH
-234 WNANYYVGIW
+234 WNANYFVGIW
-244 GSNNSTSINASIFP
+244 GPNNSTSINASIFP
-258 RETFIEIKDK
+258 RETFIEIKDE
-268 DEEFLREA
+268 DEDFLREVA
-276 AKLKEDFEKHT
+276 RLKEDFEKHT

-299 TKAAF
+299 TKAVF
-304 AQKEEADKRRM
+304 KQREE
-315 EQQQAEYLERE
+315 
-326 TDYKQ
+326 DYKQ

-346 AARQAHVAD
+346 AARQAHVAE

-379 ARDYAELTQRRD
+379 ARDGAELTR
-391 EVAQLRTQYEQLSA
+391 LREQYNQLST

-418 ASRGFKLLNMCYPIK
+418 ASRGFKLLNMGYPIK

>member
-140 DPYYYKQGT
+140 DPYYYKPGE

-164 KQLAEKYLGQ
+164 KQLVEKYLGQ

-205 PLPTDMLEMLN
+205 PLPTDMMEMFN
-216 YKDAI
+216 YKDAV
-221 QAICVPG
+221 QAVCVSG
-228 ERYLNY
+228 ERYLNH
-234 WNANYYVGIW
+234 WNANYFVGIW
-244 GSNNSTSINASIFP
+244 GPNNSTSINASIFP
-258 RETFIEIKDK
+258 RETFIEIKDE
-268 DEEFLREA
+268 DEEFLREVA
-276 AKLKEDFEKHT
+276 RLKEDFEKHT

-299 TKAAF
+299 TKAVF
-304 AQKEEADKRRM
+304 AQQEENS
-315 EQQQAEYLERE
+315 
-326 TDYKQ
+326 KQ

-346 AARQAHVAD
+346 AARQAHVAE

-418 ASRGFKLLNMCYPIK
+418 ASRGFKLLNMGYPIK

>member
-6 ERLDFSGKEKYSAVE
+6 ERLDFSGKQKYSAVE

-140 DPYYYKQGT
+140 DPYYCKQGT
-149 PGNPFHKKQYTYFDF
+149 PGNPFHKRQYTYFDF

-205 PLPTDMLEMLN
+205 PLPTDMMEMFN
-216 YKDAI
+216 YKDAV
-221 QAICVPG
+221 QAVCVSG
-228 ERYLNY
+228 ERYLNH
-234 WNANYYVGIW
+234 WNANYFVGIW
-244 GSNNSTSINASIFP
+244 GPNNSTSINASIFP
-258 RETFIEIKDK
+258 RETFIEIKDE
-268 DEEFLREA
+268 DEEFLREVA
-276 AKLKEDFEKHT
+276 RLKEDFEKHT

-299 TKAAF
+299 TKAVF
-304 AQKEEADKRRM
+304 AQQEENS
-315 EQQQAEYLERE
+315 
-326 TDYKQ
+326 KQ

-346 AARQAHVAD
+346 AARQAHVAE

-379 ARDYAELTQRRD
+379 ARDYAELTR
-391 EVAQLRTQYEQLSA
+391 LREQYNQLST

-418 ASRGFKLLNMCYPIK
+418 ASRGFKLLNMGYPIK

>member
-149 PGNPFHKKQYTYFDF
+149 PGNPFHKRQYTYFDF

-205 PLPTDMLEMLN
+205 PLPTDMMEMFN
-216 YKDAI
+216 YKDAV
-221 QAICVPG
+221 QAVCVSG
-228 ERYLNY
+228 ERYLNH
-234 WNANYYVGIW
+234 WNANYFAGIW
-244 GSNNSTSINASIFP
+244 GPNNSTSINASIFP
-258 RETFIEIKDK
+258 RETFIEIKDE
-268 DEEFLREA
+268 DEEFLREVA
-276 AKLKEDFEKHT
+276 RLKEDFEKHT

-299 TKAAF
+299 TKAVF
-304 AQKEEADKRRM
+304 AQQEENS
-315 EQQQAEYLERE
+315 
-326 TDYKQ
+326 KQ

-346 AARQAHVAD
+346 AARQAHVAE

-366 LVNKEKDMMQQSY
+366 LVNKEKNMMQQSY
-379 ARDYAELTQRRD
+379 ARDYAELTR
-391 EVAQLRTQYEQLSA
+391 LREQ
-405 ENAQHCEELRLIH
+405 NAQYCEELRLIH
-418 ASRGFKLLNMCYPIK
+418 ASRGFKLLNMGYPIK

>member
-149 PGNPFHKKQYTYFDF
+149 PGNPFHKRQYTYFDF

-205 PLPTDMLEMLN
+205 PLPTDMMEMFN
-216 YKDAI
+216 YKDAV
-221 QAICVPG
+221 QAVCVSG
-228 ERYLNY
+228 ERYLNH
-234 WNANYYVGIW
+234 WNANYFAGIW
-244 GSNNSTSINASIFP
+244 GPNNSTSINASIFP
-258 RETFIEIKDK
+258 RETFIEIKDE
-268 DEEFLREA
+268 DEEFLREVA
-276 AKLKEDFEKHT
+276 RLKEDFEKHT

-299 TKAAF
+299 TKAVF
-304 AQKEEADKRRM
+304 AQQEENS
-315 EQQQAEYLERE
+315 
-326 TDYKQ
+326 KQ

-346 AARQAHVAD
+346 AARQAHVAE

-379 ARDYAELTQRRD
+379 ARDGAELTR
-391 EVAQLRTQYEQLSA
+391 LREQYNQLST

-418 ASRGFKLLNMCYPIK
+418 ASRGFKLLNMGYPIK

>member
-6 ERLDFSGKEKYSAVE
+6 ERLDFSGKQKYSAVE

-149 PGNPFHKKQYTYFDF
+149 PGNPFHKRQYTYFDF

-174 RVRYYLAYAL
+174 RVCYYLAYAL

-205 PLPTDMLEMLN
+205 PLPTDMMEMFN
-216 YKDAI
+216 YKDAV
-221 QAICVPG
+221 QAVCVSG
-228 ERYLNY
+228 ERYLNH
-234 WNANYYVGIW
+234 WNANYFVGIW
-244 GSNNSTSINASIFP
+244 GPNNSTSINASIFP
-258 RETFIEIKDK
+258 RETFIEIKDE
-268 DEEFLREA
+268 DEEFLREVA
-276 AKLKEDFEKHT
+276 RLKEDFEKHT

-299 TKAAF
+299 TKAVF
-304 AQKEEADKRRM
+304 AQQEENS
-315 EQQQAEYLERE
+315 
-326 TDYKQ
+326 KQ

-346 AARQAHVAD
+346 AARQAHVAE

-379 ARDYAELTQRRD
+379 ARDYAELTR
-391 EVAQLRTQYEQLSA
+391 LREQYNQLST

-418 ASRGFKLLNMCYPIK
+418 ASRGFKLLNMGYPIK

>member
-140 DPYYYKQGT
+140 DPYYYKPGE

-184 NGFVNL
+184 NGFINL

-200 GGEES
+200 DGAES
-205 PLPTDMLEMLN
+205 SLPKDMLELLN
-216 YKDAI
+216 YRDYTNA
-221 QAICVPG
+221 VYVSG
-228 ERYLNY
+228 ERYLNH
-234 WNANYYVGIW
+234 WNANYFVGIW
-244 GSNNSTSINASIFP
+244 GPNNSAQSNAAFFP
-258 RETFIEIKDK
+258 QEFFGETEGMSSA
-268 DEEFLREA
+268 FLREVA
-276 AKLKEDFEKHT
+276 RLKEDFEKHA

-299 TKAAF
+299 TKAVF
-304 AQKEEADKRRM
+304 AQQEENS
-315 EQQQAEYLERE
+315 
-326 TDYKQ
+326 KQ

-346 AARQAHVAD
+346 AARQAHVAE

-379 ARDYAELTQRRD
+379 ARDYAELTR
-391 EVAQLRTQYEQLSA
+391 LREQ
-405 ENAQHCEELRLIH
+405 NAQYCEELRLIH
-418 ASRGFKLLNMCYPIK
+418 ASRGFKLLNMGYPIK

>member
-140 DPYYYKQGT
+140 DPYYYKPGE

-164 KQLAEKYLGQ
+164 KQLVEKYLGQ

-184 NGFVNL
+184 SGFINL

-200 GGEES
+200 EGEAS

-216 YKDAI
+216 CRDYTNAV
-221 QAICVPG
+221 CVPA

-234 WNANYYVGIW
+234 WDANYFVGIW
-244 GSNNSTSINASIFP
+244 GPNNSTQSNAAFFP
-258 RETFIEIKDK
+258 QEFFSETNGLSG
-268 DEEFLREA
+268 EFLREVA
-276 AKLKEDFEKHT
+276 RLKEDFEKHT

-299 TKAAF
+299 TRAAF
-304 AQKEEADKRRM
+304 TQKEEEHKRQT
-315 EQQQAEYLERE
+315 EQRQAEYLERE

-366 LVNKEKDMMQQSY
+366 LVNKEKDRMQQSY
-379 ARDYAELTQRRD
+379 ARDYAELTR
-391 EVAQLRTQYEQLSA
+391 LREQYNQLST

-418 ASRGFKLLNMCYPIK
+418 ASRGFKLLHMGYPIK